1 MKTYAE
7 YMVYLLHA
15 PFKKVKKEYNN
26 WKALMYVLGN
36 HVAPL
41 KNYIFLIREET
52 AIETAEKSL
61 DIIGTGRRSPRYQA
75 ETDDQYRNRLLAKRT
90 VAEMAGTK
98 EGIIYQLRALGY
110 DKAEVLPVP
119 AETVRRYKFD
129 GTIRFDGTHKWMP
142 EGRNQEHWAEF
153 MVVLPT
159 DNPGT
164 LNNFEILKNEINRV
178 KQASSLAVYK
188 FQASGQVE
196 FETVN
201 DFDLLSVTV
210 AIENVSTLAT
220 AIKELTIP
228 IKFETTNEIGIAG
241 YIDKTFLWNG
251 DYQFNGKKKWKS
263 GLEEMEM

>member
-1 MKTYAE
+1 
-7 YMVYLLHA
+7 
-15 PFKKVKKEYNN
+15 
-26 WKALMYVLGN
+26 
-36 HVAPL
+36 
-41 KNYIFLIREET
+41 
-52 AIETAEKSL
+52 
-61 DIIGTGRRSPRYQA
+61 
-75 ETDDQYRNRLLAKRT
+75 
-90 VAEMAGTK
+90 
-98 EGIIYQLRALGY
+98 
-110 DKAEVLPVP
+110 
-119 AETVRRYKFD
+119 
-129 GTIRFDGTHKWMP
+129 MP

-159 DNPGT
+159 DNLGT